1 MDTLRHNYMYMY
13 SFVHVC
19 LFIVDIGYMDK
30 DSHHVMQ
37 LTAWIPLLDTNAHNG
52 GMQVRCS

>member
-1 MDTLRHNYMYMY
+1 MYMHIHVLY

-19 LFIVDIGYMDK
+19 DSVSVIVDIGYMDK

>member
-1 MDTLRHNYMYMY
+1 MAKGLRCLY
-13 SFVHVC
+13 S
-19 LFIVDIGYMDK
+19 VDIGYTDK
-30 DSHHVMQ
+30 ASHHVMQ